1 MKPFAVLGLGNSLM
15 GDDAAGVA
23 VAEMLA
29 RDPTVTDRAEVW
41 TAGADVLRSMD
52 RIDGRERVILVD
64 AVECGQ
70 EPGRVSVVDQPPL
83 DRPHGH
89 AHWLSAAEAVELMRR
104 AMPGLRPAKFT
115 WVLVH
120 VASIKAQEGLSAEV
134 AAAIPAAAAAV
145 KALLT

>member
-1 MKPFAVLGLGNSLM
+1 MKPVAVLGLGSSLM

-29 RDPTVTDRAEVW
+29 RDSTVTDRAEVW

-52 RIDGRERVILVD
+52 RIDGRQRVILVD
-64 AVECGQ
+64 AVECGE

-83 DRPHGH
+83 DGQRGH
-89 AHWLSAAEAVELMRR
+89 AHWLSAAQAVELMRR
-104 AMPGLRPAKFT
+104 AMPGLGPTKFT
-115 WVLVH
+115 WVLLH
-120 VASIKAQEGLSAEV
+120 VASVKAQEGLSAEV

-145 KALLT
+145 KTLLS